1 MNMKNLQTENT
12 LIELQDLFHDLEPR
26 LMRLSL
32 KYQKTTWDA
41 EDAVSETMVQV
52 LAKIE
57 LFEGK
62 SSLSTW
68 IYSIC
73 VNKNLEILRK
83 KKTYFEHMKKYF
95 FHNVLQR
102 HSSEGEFSLLNEDF
116 QQSLGKLDEDER
128 SVFLL
133 SVYEELPQKQ
143 IAEIL
148 DMSLSNVKV
157 KLHRGRKKLMS
168 SLGDYLK

>member
-1 MNMKNLQTENT
+1 MKNIQVENI
-12 LIELQDLFHDLEPR
+12 LLEIQSLFSSLEPR

-32 KYQKTTWDA
+32 KYQKTVWDA

-52 LAKIE
+52 LSKVD
-57 LFEGK
+57 LYQGK
-62 SSLSTW
+62 STLSTW

-83 KKTYFEHMKKYF
+83 KKTYFEHLKKYF
-95 FHNVLQR
+95 YYNVLQ
-102 HSSEGEFSLLNEDF
+102 SNQEDEFSLLSEDF
-116 QQSLGKLDEDER
+116 KTSLEKLEGDEK

-133 SVYEELPQKQ
+133 SVYEELPQKE

-148 DMSLSNVKV
+148 DMSVSNVKV
-157 KLHRGRKKLMS
+157 KLHRGRKKLMT
-168 SLGDYLK
+168 SLGNYLK

>member
-1 MNMKNLQTENT
+1 MNMKNTQIENT
-12 LIELQDLFHDLEPR
+12 LIELQDMFKELEPR

-52 LAKIE
+52 LSKIE
-57 LFEGK
+57 LFEGN
-62 SSLSTW
+62 STLSTW

-95 FHNVLQR
+95 FHNVLQLQ
-102 HSSEGEFSLLNEDF
+102 STEGEFSLLNKDF
-116 QQSLGKLDEDER
+116 RQSLEKLDEDEK

-133 SVYEELPQKQ
+133 SVYEELPQKE

-148 DMSLSNVKV
+148 NMSLSNVKV
-157 KLHRGRKKLMS
+157 KLHRGRKKLVS
-168 SLGDYLK
+168 SLSDYLK